1 LNRKQGKVIERYL
14 TADYT
19 EANQQRIKANKDYY
33 RQRQSIVEHPFGTI
47 KRQWDYSYTLV
58 KGLEKVGGEFDII
71 CLCYN
76 IRRSVSILGVKE
88 LIERLKAN
96 FFEVFKI
103 LVAATAMPAQVTK
116 NIFTQFHNIPCT
128 YSSVAFQK

>member
-1 LNRKQGKVIERYL
+1 
-14 TADYT
+14 
-19 EANQQRIKANKDYY
+19 
-33 RQRQSIVEHPFGTI
+33 
-47 KRQWDYSYTLV
+47 
-58 KGLEKVGGEFDII
+58 VGGEFDII